1 MLEAR
6 LGLGS
11 WAVLQQGISRTTSLS
26 FGTATIAVSLVVLLL
41 GWNLGAQIG
50 FGTIA
55 DAFLVGLF
63 INLLTRMRWVDGLT
77 RLGVG
82 DRVGL
87 LVFGL
92 AAFSFGSALY
102 ISGAFGGG
110 PRDALMLG
118 LWERTGWRPAICRT
132 VLETGVL
139 VIGVSLGGTVGVGT
153 FAMAFLVGP
162 SLDVSFIVL
171 RRAGLTE
178 EIPRAIVF
186 SSAHA
191 G

>member
-11 WAVLQQGISRTTSLS
+11 WAVLQQGISRTTPLS
-26 FGTATIAVSLVVLLL
+26 FGTATIAVSFVVLLL

-50 FGTIA
+50 VGTIA

-63 INLLTRMRWVDGLT
+63 IDLLTRLSWVDHLAK
-77 RLGVG
+77 LAVG
-82 DRVGL
+82 DRVAL

-92 AAFSFGSALY
+92 LAFSFGSALY

-118 LWERTGWRPAICRT
+118 LWEWTGWRPAICRT
-132 VLETGVL
+132 VLEMGVL
-139 VIGVSLGGTVGVGT
+139 VIGVTLGGRVGVGT

-162 SLDVSFIVL
+162 FLDASFIVL
-171 RRAGLTE
+171 RRVGLTE
-178 EIPRAIVF
+178 EIPGTLVLP
-186 SSAHA
+186 SARVS
-191 G
+191 